1 MAIAKVDLDA
11 RKEKLRQEVIER
23 QHPVDS
29 HEDDIPKMPSSI
41 RIVPTKSVLPE
52 KEADPNEPKKGL
64 IDRIKEEFE
73 WKSMVKSA
81 RKWSK
86 EVLFGAVADTAIEMI
101 DQIGGD
107 FRTRLLAS
115 LGLKAFDKNL
125 RKRSRERDVDRRFG
139 NASYKHYS
147 RMSRD
152 KSYDFDDILFEDR
165 RDAELVLDVM
175 LEKISATGE
184 ITVYDFLKMDQVDEV
199 PERNDK
205 NYGWENLR
213 KASVCY
219 NRKEDAY
226 YIDLPDPI
234 DLR

>member
-1 MAIAKVDLDA
+1 MAEIKLD
-11 RKEKLRQEVIER
+11 KELSKEDFDELKRSIFIES
-23 QHPVDS
+23 QHPLDS
-29 HEDDIPKMPSSI
+29 HEDEVPSLTINKDDIYK
-41 RIVPTKSVLPE
+41 KYFE
-52 KEADPNEPKKGL
+52 KAKKPGL
-64 IDRIKEEFE
+64 IKRIKEEFE
-73 WKSMVKSA
+73 WKSMAKSA
-81 RKWSK
+81 KKWSK
-86 EVLFGAVADTAIEMI
+86 EVLFAAVADTAIEMI

-115 LGLKAFDKNL
+115 LGLKSFDKNL
-125 RKRSRERDVDRRFG
+125 RKRSRERDVERRFG

-175 LEKISATGE
+175 MEKISATGE